1 MIDSLPGLNT
11 SRWRKSSYSNGDGG
25 DCVEVVLP
33 AHGGLVTVRDT
44 KAGPGGHVLTFPAS
58 QWERFVA
65 RARSSAGHGDVLR
78 EIEPFSD

>member
-1 MIDSLPGLNT
+1 MADVRYGLNAA
-11 SRWRKSSYSNGDGG
+11 WRKSSYSNGDGG
-25 DCVEVVLP
+25 ECVEVALP

-58 QWERFVA
+58 QWGRFVA
-65 RARSSAGHGDVLR
+65 RARSSAGHVDVLR